1 MHTPASSTSTH
12 PLDEALALAPQAGD
26 ESPAARVYTGAPH
39 AAYDNMVGPF
49 GGASAAQM
57 LQAVLLH
64 PDRLGDPVALT
75 INFAA
80 AVANAPFQ
88 IVAEPA
94 RTNRSTQH
102 QIVYYKE

>member
-1 MHTPASSTSTH
+1 MNTAASSPTTH
-12 PLDEALALAPQAGD
+12 PLDEALALALLAGD
-26 ESPAARVYTGAPH
+26 EAGAARVYTGAPH